1 MSEINDLQNITHQ
14 YRKSL
19 EAFEERTNKQARMI
33 DLAGN
38 GEERQTI
45 ARMDADLSAIEQ
57 RMQDMAALKAAAE
70 HRAAALEAKLAEP
83 TYRAKPTDAKIVDRS
98 SEEYAAR
105 WLKAVATGDAG
116 EMRALSLGSGGAG
129 IPTDM
134 ERRIVDRMFQANV
147 MRQICPVS
155 TIDSKRTIPV
165 QNALPTTA
173 LVAEAGTITPADP
186 TFSTAIS
193 VVPYKLVTAVT
204 MSQEFIEDAIGNGG
218 IGSGLQ
224 YVADKCGLSIALKQ
238 EEFYTVGTG
247 STQPQGIC
255 DTSGG
260 VTQGVDLGDAIT
272 TLDLGRG
279 HRRGARGAGRV
290 PQLAAVPLALSDT
303 ALKVIRKLKDT
314 AGYYVYSPAAS
325 INATNV
331 VGLPGT
337 IYGVPYSV
345 GQYVPT
351 RTARATEVRH
361 RRRLQLLRDL
371 RPHRHHLDGGSVLGG
386 GDAPVDALRVH
397 PHGQPHHAA
406 RGVRGDLH
414 LPDLFLP
421 SAWRG
426 KPRRAVY
433 GDPHRHHQGRAAN
446 RLQRRRRGAR

>member
-1 MSEINDLQNITHQ
+1 
-14 YRKSL
+14 
-19 EAFEERTNKQARMI
+19 
-33 DLAGN
+33 
-38 GEERQTI
+38 
-45 ARMDADLSAIEQ
+45 
-57 RMQDMAALKAAAE
+57 
-70 HRAAALEAKLAEP
+70 
-83 TYRAKPTDAKIVDRS
+83 
-98 SEEYAAR
+98 
-105 WLKAVATGDAG
+105 
-116 EMRALSLGSGGAG
+116 
-129 IPTDM
+129 
-134 ERRIVDRMFQANV
+134 
-147 MRQICPVS
+147 VS

-193 VVPYKLVTAVT
+193 VEPHKLVTAVT

-238 EEFYTVGTG
+238 EEYYTVGTG
-247 STQPQGIC
+247 SAQPQGIC

-272 TLDLGRG
+272 TLTSDEVIDAV
-279 HRRGARGAGRV
+279 H
-290 PQLAAVPLALSDT
+290 AVPVAYRNSPRFRWLLSDT

-351 RTARATEVRH
+351 ARTARATATPSSATSTTSR
-361 RRRLQLLRDL
+361 
-371 RPHRHHLDGGSVLGG
+371 SST
-386 GDAPVDALRVH
+386 APA
-397 PHGQPHHAA
+397 
-406 RGVRGDLH
+406 
-414 LPDLFLP
+414 
-421 SAWRG
+421 S
-426 KPRRAVY
+426 PRWWI
-433 GDPHRHHQGRAAN
+433 PT
-446 RLQRRRRGAR
+446 RRRRRTSRRCTCTPAPTATSCCRRRSRRSSPPPDPLPPFGLARETASGRL

>member
-14 YRKSL
+14 YRQSL

-38 GEERQTI
+38 GEERQAI

-57 RMQDMAALKAAAE
+57 RMQDMAAAKAAAE

-98 SEEYAAR
+98 SEEYASR

-147 MRQICPVS
+147 LRQICPVS

-247 STQPQGIC
+247 SNQPQGIC

-272 TLDLGRG
+272 TLTSDEVIDAV
-279 HRRGARGAGRV
+279 H
-290 PQLAAVPLALSDT
+290 AVPVAYRNSPRFRWLLSDT
-303 ALKVIRKLKDT
+303 ALKEIRKLKDT

-345 GQYVPT
+345 GQYVPSADSAGN
-351 RTARATEVRH
+351 RFAIV
-361 RRRLQLLRDL
+361 RRLQLLRDL

-397 PHGQPHHAA
+397 PHG
-406 RGVRGDLH
+406 
-414 LPDLFLP
+414 
-421 SAWRG
+421 
-426 KPRRAVY
+426 
-433 GDPHRHHQGRAAN
+433 
-446 RLQRRRRGAR
+446 